1 MGDGRGPGAIDG
13 GRARMRIMFVDDEQ
27 YLLEGLRD
35 GLRSHRREWDMTF
48 LSSAEQALAALAER
62 PYDVVVSDLRM
73 PAMDGVE
80 LLELTRDRCPD
91 AVRIVLSGH
100 AEATMM
106 ARAAAVAHRLMAKP
120 CDIAELASVIDRSC
134 TLHEKAIRSALDR
147 SAIATSSLPSAP
159 RLYAELTALMNSGTA
174 GAADAARVIQ
184 GDTAMA
190 AKVLQLANS
199 AYFGRR
205 SPVSSIA
212 EAVAY
217 LGLEA
222 LRALVLQTAAF
233 YQFHPETP
241 VVGFDVERMQRHCA
255 HVARLAA
262 AMSSGQAAR
271 DDAFTAGLLHDVGLL
286 VLASRNPTELSQML
300 AAAADE
306 GVALHEVERT
316 RHGVTH
322 AEIGAHLLGLWGL
335 PLAVTEAIA
344 RHHDQTCLQG
354 PFDRVATVYIAN
366 ALVADLEARER
377 PGGSPPAAHALEHVR
392 ESPLG
397 ARLEDWR
404 RLAQRE
410 VARDAIDQRD

>member
-1 MGDGRGPGAIDG
+1 MGASSDHAAADTSRE
-13 GRARMRIMFVDDEQ
+13 RKRILFVDDDQ

-35 GLRSHRREWDMTF
+35 GLRSRRREWDMTF
-48 LSSAEQALAALAER
+48 LDSAEQALAALAEL

-73 PAMDGVE
+73 PAMDGVQ

-120 CDIAELASVIDRSC
+120 CDISELASVIERSC
-134 TLHEKAIRSALDR
+134 KLHDCATRDALDR
-147 SAIATSSLPSAP
+147 SAIATSSLPSVP
-159 RLYAELTALMNSGTA
+159 RLYLELTEVMRSGTA

-205 SPVSSIA
+205 SPVSSIT

-241 VVGFDVERMQRHCA
+241 VVGFDVERLQRHCA
-255 HVARLAA
+255 HVARVAA
-262 AMSSGQAAR
+262 AMASGKAAR

-286 VLASRNPTELSQML
+286 VLASQNPTELTQML
-300 AAAADE
+300 AAAGEA
-306 GVALHEVERT
+306 GRPLWEVERA
-316 RHGVTH
+316 RHGLTH
-322 AEIGAHLLGLWGL
+322 AEIGAHLLALWGL
-335 PLAVTEAIA
+335 PLSVIDAVAG
-344 RHHDQTCLQG
+344 HHDETCLRP
-354 PFDRVATVYIAN
+354 PFDGVATVYIAN
-366 ALVADLEARER
+366 AVVADAEQRAQL
-377 PGGSPPAAHALEHVR
+377 GGPPIPADALEPVR
-392 ESPLG
+392 RSPLG
-397 ARLEDWR
+397 GRLEGWC
-404 RLAQRE
+404 RLAERE
-410 VARDAIDQRD
+410 VAQDADYTSD